1 MIGSAKTIAS
11 LPARGVA
18 LFRRDGKAREH
29 AAARA
34 PSIAL
39 FGQFGSGNFGNDGSL
54 EAMLLA
60 LKRLRPEA
68 RLSCICAN
76 PIVIEGQFG
85 VPTLPMSDA
94 HTQKPGRRGFFAK
107 LRKLG
112 AKLSD
117 ASFAL
122 RAIRTIDLLLF
133 PGTGILDDFGE
144 QPQGMPLNIF
154 TWCLAARI
162 MGTKIAFVSI
172 GAGPIDNPISRW
184 LMKSAA
190 RLAHYRSYRDTLS
203 KDFLTGVGIDTSADR
218 IYPDLAFG
226 LPSPPQ
232 ELRPHGG
239 RLVVAVGVMNYFG
252 WYGFAKSGI
261 AIHAQY
267 IDKLAAFV
275 EYLLDRGYAVRLI
288 AGETSDAPIAEN
300 LLQRLRTSR
309 PALPDGD
316 LIAPPSSSLHDVM
329 RQLAGTDVVVTT
341 RYHNVVCA
349 LKLGKPTI
357 SLAYS
362 KKNDALMID
371 AGHADYCYNVETFD
385 VAKLIAAFELLCSQR
400 DKYGNA
406 ARTFMARV
414 ERELAEQDQFIS
426 QNVLQR

>member
-1 MIGSAKTIAS
+1 MIGTAKTIAS
-11 LPARGVA
+11 LPARSVA
-18 LFRRDGKAREH
+18 LFRRERETTVER

-60 LKRLRPEA
+60 LKRLSPDA

-76 PIVIEGQFG
+76 PEVVEKRFG
-85 VPTLPMSDA
+85 VPALLMSDA
-94 HTQKPGRRGFFAK
+94 HMHKPRRGGFFAK

-117 ASFAL
+117 AWFAL
-122 RAIRTIDLLLF
+122 RALRTIDLLLF

-154 TWCLAARI
+154 TWCLAAR
-162 MGTKIAFVSI
+162 MTGTKIAFVSI

-190 RLAHYRSYRDTLS
+190 RLAHYRSYRDALS
-203 KDFLTGVGIDTSADR
+203 KDFLSGIGLDTSADK

-226 LPSPPQ
+226 LPGPPQ
-232 ELRPHGG
+232 APRQSGG

-252 WYGFAKSGI
+252 WYGFAKSGT

-275 EYLLDRGYAVRLI
+275 EYLLDRGYAVQLV

-300 LLQRLRTSR
+300 LLQRLRSSR
-309 PALPDGD
+309 PALADGD

-329 RQLAGTDVVVTT
+329 RQLAGTDLVVTT

-357 SLAYS
+357 SLGYS
-362 KKNDALMID
+362 KKNDVLMAD
-371 AGHADYCYNVETFD
+371 AGLADYCYNVETFD
-385 VAKLIAAFELLCSQR
+385 VAKLIAAFEQLCSQR
-400 DKYGNA
+400 DRLGDA
-406 ARTFMARV
+406 ARTFMTHV
-414 ERELAEQDQFIS
+414 ERKLAEQNEFIR
-426 QNVLQR
+426 QNVL

>member
-1 MIGSAKTIAS
+1 MIGSTKSIIS
-11 LPARGVA
+11 LPARG
-18 LFRRDGKAREH
+18 
-29 AAARA
+29 AARLRRERSAEASAATAA

-39 FGQFGSGNFGNDGSL
+39 YGQFGAGNFGNDGSL

-60 LKRLRPEA
+60 LKRLRPGA
-68 RLSCICAN
+68 QLSCICAN
-76 PIVIEGQFG
+76 PEAIESQFG
-85 VPTLPMSDA
+85 VTGLPLGNA
-94 HTQKPGRRGFFAK
+94 HVHKARHRGFFSK

-112 AKLSD
+112 TKLTD
-117 ASFAL
+117 AAFAL
-122 RAIRTIDLLLF
+122 RAVRTIDLLLF

-154 TWCLAARI
+154 TWCLAARM

-190 RLAHYRSYRDTLS
+190 RLAHYRSYRDVMS
-203 KDFLTGVGIDTSADR
+203 KDFLSGIGVDTSADK

-232 ELRPHGG
+232 EMRPAGG

-252 WYGFAKSGI
+252 WYGFAKSGV

-275 EYLLDRGYAVRLI
+275 EYLLDRGCAVRLI

-300 LLQRLRTSR
+300 LLQRVRSSR

-329 RQLAGTDVVVTT
+329 RQMVDTDVVVTT

-362 KKNDALMID
+362 KKNDALLIA
-371 AGHADYCYNVETFD
+371 AGLADYCRNVETFQVDDLIRCFDRICKEFTQRQAD
-385 VAKLIAAFELLCSQR
+385 VAGFSQTTRQGIAAQETIMNDKLLS
-400 DKYGNA
+400 
-406 ARTFMARV
+406 
-414 ERELAEQDQFIS
+414 
-426 QNVLQR
+426 

>member
-1 MIGSAKTIAS
+1 MIGTAKTIAS

-18 LFRRDGKAREH
+18 LFRRERDTVERAT
-29 AAARA
+29 ARA

-60 LKRLRPEA
+60 LKRLSPDA
-68 RLSCICAN
+68 QLSCICAN
-76 PIVIEGQFG
+76 PEVVEERFG
-85 VPTLPMSDA
+85 VPAVLMSDA
-94 HTQKPGRRGFFAK
+94 HMHKPRRGGIFAK

-122 RAIRTIDLLLF
+122 RALRTIDLLLF

-154 TWCLAARI
+154 TWCLAARM

-172 GAGPIDNPISRW
+172 GAGPIDNHISRW

-190 RLAHYRSYRDTLS
+190 RLAHYRSYRDALS
-203 KDFLTGVGIDTSADR
+203 KDFLSGIGLDTSADK

-226 LPSPPQ
+226 LPGPPQ
-232 ELRPHGG
+232 APRQAGG

-252 WYGFAKSGI
+252 WYGFAKSGT

-275 EYLLDRGYAVRLI
+275 AYLLDRGYAVQLV

-300 LLQRLRTSR
+300 LLQRLRSSR
-309 PALPDGD
+309 PALADGD
-316 LIAPPSSSLHDVM
+316 LTAPPSSSLHDVM
-329 RQLAGTDVVVTT
+329 RQLAGTDLVVTT

-357 SLAYS
+357 SLGYS
-362 KKNDALMID
+362 KKNDVLMID
-371 AGHADYCYNVETFD
+371 AGLADYCYNVETFD
-385 VAKLIAAFELLCSQR
+385 VAKLIAAFEQLCSHR
-400 DKYGNA
+400 DRLGDA
-406 ARTFMARV
+406 ARTFMTRV
-414 ERELAEQDQFIS
+414 ERKLAEQNEFIR
-426 QNVLQR
+426 QNVL